1 MSGKDLRRGT
11 MAGAVLVSMAV
22 AGLSAVPA
30 EALPAAAQS
39 TRSLATIQ
47 VRPAWGPAGTLVT
60 VRGTGFYTLGQDGC
74 DISISFTDASG
85 SKTTLGR
92 VLATAR
98 FKTTVSIPAGAA
110 PGPGTVDGFQLR
122 AHHHPF
128 GGCFSVYGSANALA
142 LFTVTVEGRWSL

>member
-11 MAGAVLVSMAV
+11 MAGAVLVCMAF

-47 VRPAWGPAGTLVT
+47 VRPASGPAGTLVT
-60 VRGTGFYTLGQDGC
+60 VRGTGFYTLGQV
-74 DISISFTDASG
+74 
-85 SKTTLGR
+85 GR

-98 FKTTVSIPAGAA
+98 FKTTVSIPAGTA

-128 GGCFSVYGSANALA
+128 GGCFSVYGSANASA
-142 LFTVTVEGRWSL
+142 TFTVTVEGRWSL